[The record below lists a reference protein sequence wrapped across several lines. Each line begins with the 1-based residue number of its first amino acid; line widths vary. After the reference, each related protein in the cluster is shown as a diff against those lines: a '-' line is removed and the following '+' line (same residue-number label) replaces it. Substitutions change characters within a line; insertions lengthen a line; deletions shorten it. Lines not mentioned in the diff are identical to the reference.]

1 MAKFCGNCGTEL
13 DDNAKV
19 CGNCGTPLDDG
30 VSNISGIEYKHTDPE
45 KKKKIKKVIKRIL
58 TAIISAVVIAVVCIS
73 VLSFT
78 GYKGMIRKVMKA
90 YKNYDI
96 DALVDMSSDM
106 YFYREEDYVEEYFEY
121 SVGSDLDFYE
131 DSVGHSY
138 KLSYEIKEIY
148 TLSDRK
154 FSEMIDTI
162 AGFYSDFDADIIQKI
177 VVADI
182 TVTAKQGSKSVD
194 NDVQITLSK
203 EGNSWK
209 VLYID

>member
-13 DDNAKV
+13 DDNARV
-19 CGNCGTPLDDG
+19 CGNCGMPLDDG
-30 VSNISGIEYKHTDPE
+30 ISNISGIKYKHTDPE

-58 TAIISAVVIAVVCIS
+58 TAIVSVAVIAVVCIS

-78 GYKGMIRKVMKA
+78 GYKGVIRKVMKA

-96 DALVDMSSDM
+96 DTLIDMSSDM
-106 YFYREEDYVEEYFEY
+106 YFYCSEDYVEDYFKY

-131 DSVGHSY
+131 ESVGHSY
-138 KLSYEIKEIY
+138 KLSYEVKEIY

-154 FSEMIDTI
+154 FSEMLDTI
-162 AGFYSDFDADIIQKI
+162 SGLYSDFDSNTIKKI

-182 TVTAKQGSKSVD
+182 TVTVKQGSKSID